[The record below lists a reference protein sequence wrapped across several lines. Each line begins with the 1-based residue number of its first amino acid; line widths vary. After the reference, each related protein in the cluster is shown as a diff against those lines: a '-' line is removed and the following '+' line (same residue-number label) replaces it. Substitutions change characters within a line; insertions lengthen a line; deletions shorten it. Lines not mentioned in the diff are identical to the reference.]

1 MRIIF
6 GKNDYLIKSV
16 SAKKLGIDNPQYQ
29 EWSFELRQK
38 YFHLFF
44 IPTFSLG
51 QSWYINKNGILHHI
65 TPTLLEILEEKYEY
79 KLQYGAFTLPILLFT
94 FAFCFWFYNVLD
106 DYRISQINNKEIN
119 YERDEL
125 KQAFNHIDS
134 NSVLVFNYDIYYKIV
149 ATQKD
154 SLLIALL
161 DENIIISDTTIDFNN
176 INGLSKIYLYS
187 ILGKRNQPIWV
198 SKKDIIE
205 SYKNEEDNIKL
216 FDSEPLSFIEY
227 YTIDNANFIENTNPN
242 AKSIYYFEIQN
253 IGLDAYIDSIVSLDI
268 NNDWHL
274 SKEKNIKFLDKFA
287 IKTKEGEKAILYYR
301 TPKNNKSHSV
311 RLILYNGMLNFNYN
325 N

>member
-16 SAKKLGIDNPQYQ
+16 SAEELGINNPQYQ
-29 EWSFELRQK
+29 ELSFELRQE

-65 TPTLLEILEEKYEY
+65 TPTLLEILEERYKY
-79 KLQYGAFTLPILLFT
+79 KLQYGAFTFPILLFI
-94 FAFCFWFYNVLD
+94 FAFCFWSYNVLNN
-106 DYRISQINNKEIN
+106 YRISQINDKEIKT
-119 YERDEL
+119 ERDKL
-125 KQAFNHIDS
+125 KQAFNHIDT
-134 NSVLVFNYDIYYKIV
+134 NSVLVFDYGIYYKIA

-161 DENIIISDTTIDFNN
+161 DKNIIIPDTTIDLDNLYEISN
-176 INGLSKIYLYS
+176 IYLYA
-187 ILGKRNQPIWV
+187 ILGKRSKPIWV
-198 SKKDIIE
+198 SKNDIIE
-205 SYKNEEDNIKL
+205 SYKNEEDVNKL
-216 FDSEPLSFIEY
+216 IDTEPLSFSEY
-227 YTIDNANFIENTNPN
+227 HTIDNANFIENTNPY

-253 IGLDAYIDSIVSLDI
+253 IGLDIYIDSIVSLDI

-287 IKTKEGEKAILYYR
+287 IKTKEGEKAKLYYR
-301 TPKNNKSHSV
+301 TTKNNKPHSV
-311 RLILYNGMLNFNYN
+311 ILKIYNGILYFNY
-325 N
+325 

>member
-16 SAKKLGIDNPQYQ
+16 SAKKIGIDNPQYQ

-51 QSWYINKNGILHHI
+51 QSWYINKNGVLHHI

-79 KLQYGAFTLPILLFT
+79 KLQYGAFTLPILLFII
-94 FAFCFWFYNVLD
+94 AFCFWFYNVLD

-134 NSVLVFNYDIYYKIV
+134 NSVLVFNYDIYYKIA

-161 DENIIISDTTIDFNN
+161 DKNINIPDTTIDYNN
-176 INGLSKIYLYS
+176 INELSEIYLYA
-187 ILGKRNQPIWV
+187 ILGKRSNPIWV
-198 SKKDIIE
+198 SKNDIIE

-216 FDSEPLSFIEY
+216 IDSEPLSFREY

-287 IKTKEGEKAILYYR
+287 IKTKEGEKAKLYYR
-301 TPKNNKSHSV
+301 TTKNNKPHSV
-311 RLILYNGMLNFNYN
+311 ILKIYNGILYFNYN